1 MQRLT
6 LDELLLVTDTP
17 INQFKALRI
26 RKQLALA
33 FGRSDAYASLTYV
46 ELDGVAL
53 MLADA
58 LAESHGRQFAA
69 RVVRV
74 YWDVWGAVVARAE
87 ADASQAAKFCVVDFT
102 TADGKSAH
110 LVCGAGGVISDE
122 EIAAKTAAT
131 PQAAGAEAKRIV
143 CVNLTRLIRFMREN
157 GARHGINLIDS
168 PFLPAAPDDQ
178 RTIDLLTPW
187 AEARARAIEMVGAMK
202 VKDEKAAARAG
213 LLARAALEAYM
224 PKPEGVPLQ

>member
-33 FGRSDAYASLTYV
+33 FGRSDAYASLAYV

-143 CVNLTRLIRFMREN
+143 CVNLTRLIRFMREHA
-157 GARHGINLIDS
+157 ARHGIDLLRS
-168 PFLPAAPDDQ
+168 SFLPPADDP
-178 RTIDLLTPW
+178 RTIDLLWPW
-187 AEARARAIEMVGAMK
+187 AEARGRAIEMVYISPSLMGRREPKRCAT
-202 VKDEKAAARAG
+202 
-213 LLARAALEAYM
+213 LARS
-224 PKPEGVPLQ
+224 

>member
-1 MQRLT
+1 MQRLS
-6 LDELLLVTDTP
+6 LDELLLITKTQ
-17 INQFKALRI
+17 INAFKALRI

-33 FGRSDAYASLTYV
+33 FGRSDAYASLSYV
-46 ELDGVAL
+46 KLDGVAL
-53 MLADA
+53 M

-69 RVVRV
+69 QVVRV
-74 YWDVWGAVVARAE
+74 YWDIWGAVVAHAE
-87 ADASQAAKFCVVDFT
+87 SDASQAAKFCVVDFT
-102 TADGKSAH
+102 TKDGKAAH
-110 LVCGAGGVISDE
+110 LVCGAGGISDE
-122 EIAAKTAAT
+122 EIAAKIAAT
-131 PQAAGAEAKRIV
+131 PQAGGAEAKRIV